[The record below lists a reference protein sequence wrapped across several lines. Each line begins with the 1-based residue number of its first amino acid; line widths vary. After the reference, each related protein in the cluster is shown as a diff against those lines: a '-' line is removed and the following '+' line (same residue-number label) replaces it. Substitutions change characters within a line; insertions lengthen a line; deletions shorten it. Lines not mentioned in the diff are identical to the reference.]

1 MSVKR
6 ATILIA
12 LTTVLPCV
20 APVATTAAQK
30 PDSVRVVE
38 VKMIDKSTTEFAF
51 NPSEVT
57 VRVGDVVRFIQTGT
71 MPHNVEF
78 NESAEVATLEEVR
91 IGPYLTQVGQTYE
104 IEIDGRFSPGR
115 YPFVCTPH
123 QFLGMKGVLTVT
135 DQASRSPVP
144 PEEVR

>member
-1 MSVKR
+1 MKR
-6 ATILIA
+6 GTALIA
-12 LTTVLPCV
+12 MTTLILPCA
-20 APVATTAAQK
+20 APAAAQE

-38 VKMIDKSTTEFAF
+38 VKMIDKSTTEFVF
-51 NPSEVT
+51 DPSEIT
-57 VRVGDVVRFIQTGT
+57 VREGDVVRFVQTGA

-78 NESAEVATLEEVR
+78 NESEEVATLDGVR
-91 IGPYLTQVGQTYE
+91 MGPYLTQAGQTYE
-104 IEIDGRFSPGR
+104 IEIDGRFPTGR

-135 DQASRSPVP
+135 DQPPSSPVP